1 MIRLISVF
9 FLTILALLA
18 FNRSQSYASDKKTYV
33 ANENEE
39 LYGTWVNEDYNGSS
53 KYAIFEWK
61 ADGTFI
67 VHRKTT
73 DELPWEDGTYT
84 ITDKWTESNGDIWYK
99 VTWDIYYFGRS
110 GFFLICISNS
120 GSTLESANSFSD
132 YPTQIDPSNKD
143 YQTYMGI
150 RYRKQK

>member
-1 MIRLISVF
+1 MIRLISVI

-18 FNRSQSYASDKKTYV
+18 FDRSQSYASDKKTYV
-33 ANENEE
+33 AKENEE
-39 LYGTWVNEDYNGSS
+39 LYGTWVNEDYNSSS

-67 VHRKTT
+67 VYRKTT
-73 DELPWEDGTYT
+73 DEIPFEDGTYT

-99 VTWDIYYFGRS
+99 TTWDIYYFGRS
-110 GFFLICISNS
+110 GYMLICISNS

-132 YPTQIDPSNKD
+132 YPTQIDQSNKD

>member
-1 MIRLISVF
+1 MIRLISVI

-33 ANENEE
+33 AKENEE
-39 LYGTWVNEDYNGSS
+39 LYGSWVNEDYNGSS
-53 KYAIFEWK
+53 RYAIFEWK

-73 DELPWEDGTYT
+73 DEIPFEDGTYT

-99 VTWDIYYFGRS
+99 TTWDIYYFGRS
-110 GFFLICISNS
+110 GYMLICISNS

-132 YPTQIDPSNKD
+132 YPTQIDPSNKN